1 DVPCSSSLSR
11 PPSSPQSLYGFSVIV
26 IHALEAVPPWTG
38 SGRTARAVPQMRKP
52 FVLSPVEA
60 RTSLRRMAKNHV
72 ESILEQGAVAF
83 TKLQRTPLP
92 FPSPP
97 CVGQWRAVKPTPVCH
112 IWQSVGD
119 GPPTVCGVGLGGPD
133 AGGSG
138 WSAPDAQ
145 V

>member
-1 DVPCSSSLSR
+1 MSRFLKPDLPVSPEALSHYER
-11 PPSSPQSLYGFSVIV
+11 EIEQPRLTRATGQLELIASGTP
-26 IHALEAVPPWTG
+26 HALSAPI
-38 SGRTARAVPQMRKP
+38 
-52 FVLSPVEA
+52 VLPD
-60 RTSLRRMAKNHV
+60 
-72 ESILEQGAVAF
+72 I
-83 TKLQRTPLP
+83 
-92 FPSPP
+92 
-97 CVGQWRAVKPTPVCH
+97 GQWRAVKPTPVCH